1 MFTKVQKNYYVFS
14 AQKGAYIFIYIDAV
28 LATRFKFKSL
38 AAVARFIRTKII
50 LCHIPRPTM
59 SVSCPI
65 IPEQFFPFPLKIFPI
80 SKQFFT
86 ICAEIVC

>member
-14 AQKGAYIFIYIDAV
+14 AQKGAYIFIYIDAT

-38 AAVARFIRTKII
+38 AAVARFIRTKIH

-59 SVSCPI
+59 PVSSPI
-65 IPEQFFPFPLKIFPI
+65 IPEQFFLFSLKIFAVPL
-80 SKQFFT
+80 QFFP
-86 ICAEIVC
+86 VL

>member
-14 AQKGAYIFIYIDAV
+14 AQKGAYIFIYKDTA

-38 AAVARFIRTKII
+38 ACAARFIRTKIN
-50 LCHIPRPTM
+50 LCHIPRLTI
-59 SVSCPI
+59 SVSRPI
-65 IPEQFFPFPLKIFPI
+65 IPEQFLPFSLKIFPI

-86 ICAEIVC
+86 IC

>member
-14 AQKGAYIFIYIDAV
+14 AQKGAYIFIYIGAA

-38 AAVARFIRTKII
+38 AAVARFIRTKIH

-59 SVSCPI
+59 PVSSPI
-65 IPEQFFPFPLKIFPI
+65 IPEQFFLFSLKIIPF

-86 ICAEIVC
+86 IC